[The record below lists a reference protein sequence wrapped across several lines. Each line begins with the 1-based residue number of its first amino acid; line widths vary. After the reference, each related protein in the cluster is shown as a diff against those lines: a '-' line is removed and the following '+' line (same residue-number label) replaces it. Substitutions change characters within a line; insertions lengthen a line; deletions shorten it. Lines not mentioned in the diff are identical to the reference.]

1 MLSEATQSQQVRRDS
16 DSKVPAS
23 IFGKGSK
30 KVEDKSDTKKMK
42 TALILF
48 EDIDLVIDDLD
59 EGFYSAVNS
68 LASSSKRPI
77 ILTTSSPSW
86 LGDGVGSAG
95 EKVLKFSPRQFQMRK
110 VVDQELCQHLQMIA
124 LIEGYH
130 VSKTDVKKIVSGTR
144 DVRQSMLQLQ
154 LLCNSGVIPGD
165 VTDNVDND
173 DDDANK
179 VDIKKW
185 FRHLDAKSRRSG
197 VSAPV
202 SGLGVA
208 DLPGDWWSS
217 LPGHHLSP
225 PDRGV
230 KYPLSLEDVPKASY
244 SRIDPLRNKDLFD
257 DEDSNN
263 DTTMEEDISSE
274 PGVQTGAK
282 PVLSKEQR
290 QANFTTLSMLSSHL
304 DNVATW
310 DLDQDRHGW
319 HSLQP
324 VSDSTSQHLQTYR
337 SGQDDV
343 NDVEKMYS
351 DVVMSHSREY
361 VNNHVD
367 DDAEWVK
374 LRDVDVEEVFTAQQS
389 LFYSGLTDIFLTDRR
404 GRLDLLSGMRNIAR
418 GEEVRKLQV
427 SHDSRRGNRFFH
439 YFTQC
444 EAVLEEQLL
453 INLCNSL
460 VD

>member
-68 LASSSKRPI
+68 LASSSKRPM

-173 DDDANK
+173 DDATK

-208 DLPGDWWSS
+208 DLQSRDWWSS
-217 LPGHHLSP
+217 LPGDHLSP
-225 PDRGV
+225 PDRV
-230 KYPLSLEDVPKASY
+230 LKYPLSLEDVPKAS
-244 SRIDPLRNKDLFD
+244 
-257 DEDSNN
+257 
-263 DTTMEEDISSE
+263 
-274 PGVQTGAK
+274 
-282 PVLSKEQR
+282 
-290 QANFTTLSMLSSHL
+290 
-304 DNVATW
+304 
-310 DLDQDRHGW
+310 
-319 HSLQP
+319 
-324 VSDSTSQHLQTYR
+324 
-337 SGQDDV
+337 
-343 NDVEKMYS
+343 
-351 DVVMSHSREY
+351 
-361 VNNHVD
+361 
-367 DDAEWVK
+367 
-374 LRDVDVEEVFTAQQS
+374 
-389 LFYSGLTDIFLTDRR
+389 
-404 GRLDLLSGMRNIAR
+404 
-418 GEEVRKLQV
+418 
-427 SHDSRRGNRFFH
+427 
-439 YFTQC
+439 
-444 EAVLEEQLL
+444 
-453 INLCNSL
+453 
-460 VD
+460 